1 MEHLSEFD
9 HAEEDVTIL
18 PQGSHFPDR
27 VFLSQVEERKLVC
40 KLITDCITTD
50 EFLNS
55 PEIESENEALVCELV
70 EDITARF
77 PGQIPKI
84 YKRFLANISKPT
96 SVAGLLQCT
105 GPVALHYLSDF
116 ANQSLDLRHFSNR
129 DKLEI
134 IAREFPAFW
143 PILLDIL
150 NQEKTNFMN
159 PILTAIVKQLLE
171 IR

>member
-1 MEHLSEFD
+1 MKVPHLLRMIAIF
-9 HAEEDVTIL
+9 
-18 PQGSHFPDR
+18 
-27 VFLSQVEERKLVC
+27 
-40 KLITDCITTD
+40 
-50 EFLNS
+50 
-55 PEIESENEALVCELV
+55 ELV
-70 EDITARF
+70 EVIMARF

-116 ANQSLDLRHFSNR
+116 ANQSLDLLHFSNR

-134 IAREFPAFW
+134 IAREF